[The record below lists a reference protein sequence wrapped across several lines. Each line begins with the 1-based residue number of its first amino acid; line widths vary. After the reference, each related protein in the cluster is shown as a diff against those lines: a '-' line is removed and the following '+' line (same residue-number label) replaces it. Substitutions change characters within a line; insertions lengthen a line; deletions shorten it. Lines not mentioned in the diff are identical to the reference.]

1 MVPRPPRSTRNDTLF
16 PYTTLFRSPRWS
28 ASANRLIRSVSPPRN
43 VLFLSAEYEQGR
55 WLTVQTRLPSESPR
69 FLGALI
75 AQTLVLYV
83 IVLLPLLFVGRRI
96 ARPLS
101 DLTRSAEQF
110 AIAGAAQPVEER
122 GPGDV
127 RRLIKALHAMRAR
140 LLAMLDAKDR
150 VRGADGP
157 DLH

>member
-1 MVPRPPRSTRNDTLF
+1 MRISD
-16 PYTTLFRSPRWS
+16 WS
-28 ASANRLIRSVSPPRN
+28 SDVCSSDL
-43 VLFLSAEYEQGR
+43 
-55 WLTVQTRLPSESPR
+55 LTVQTRLPSESPR

-83 IVLLPLLFVGRRI
+83 IVLFPLLFVGRRI

-110 AIAGAAQPVEER
+110 AIAGAAQPVAER

-127 RRLIKALHAMRAR
+127 RRLITAFNPMRAP
-140 LLAMLDAKDR
+140 LPPTLAEKDR
-150 VRGADGP
+150 MLGQLGT
-157 DLH
+157 DLAHAPPSLTPRTETGGGGSEREKKS

>member
-83 IVLLPLLFVGRRI
+83 IVLLPLLFVARRI

-110 AIAGAAQPVEER
+110 AIACAAQPVAER
-122 GPGDV
+122 GPGGV
-127 RRLIKALHAMRAR
+127 PRLTTAINASPPR
-140 LLAMLDAKDR
+140 LPPL
-150 VRGADGP
+150 P
-157 DLH
+157 DT